1 MPKAA
6 APKTKMGRPKGV
18 ASKAREKRQLTP
30 VQRLREHILIE
41 LNVDK
46 ADIAAAIG
54 ANRQTVSH
62 VFLDVHRSEVE
73 GQIVAYLDAAYRQS
87 DFGTKH
93 RIGALLG
100 AAMRAD
106 GTTPDAAFVID
117 GSVRITAENL
127 GWSQRSAPVDPPFRV
142 ADDED
147 EKGEA

>member
-73 GQIVAYLDAAYRQS
+73 GQIVAYLDARLRQS
-87 DFGTKH
+87 DLETQY
-93 RIGALLG
+93 RVAVLLG
-100 AAMRAD
+100 VAEGGVVVA
-106 GTTPDAAFVID
+106 GTLAL
-117 GSVRITAENL
+117 TAENL
-127 GWSQRSAPVDPPFRV
+127 GWSQRSAPV
-142 ADDED
+142 E
-147 EKGEA
+147 EKAVEKAV